1 MKLSNPKLK
10 IEEYIVDCKDSVCSE
25 QISLGFLDSVQ
36 LMDVAAFG
44 LHCPRCHKKWV
55 YDKSSIHTR
64 TQM

>member
-1 MKLSNPKLK
+1 MTLSNSKLK
-10 IEEYIVDCKDSVCSE
+10 IEEYIVDCRDSVCSE
-25 QISLGFLDSVQ
+25 EISIGMLDSVQ

-44 LHCPRCHKKWV
+44 LHCPRCLKKWV